1 MSCLFCRD
9 VPMANGQAALQHL
22 PNSLVQ
28 ARQKIAAPWD
38 YHTATHGIVV
48 EDANDSVIKY
58 YMMFMQDNF

>member
-1 MSCLFCRD
+1 
-9 VPMANGQAALQHL
+9 MANGQAALQHL